1 MVKAKRKFPSDDQD
15 YALWWL
21 VLHVRRAMHK
31 LRARELFEFGITP
44 EESSVLSVVQA
55 IGKRATPAEI
65 ARYLLREP
73 HSIST
78 LLSRMKETGLVNK
91 VKDLEKKNLIRIELT
106 SKGRKAY
113 KQALT
118 RESIHKVMSC
128 LSEEERR
135 QLDMLLEKLC
145 RKTVEELGLKR
156 KPPFLR

>member
-1 MVKAKRKFPSDDQD
+1 
-15 YALWWL
+15 
-21 VLHVRRAMHK
+21 
-31 LRARELFEFGITP
+31 
-44 EESSVLSVVQA
+44 
-55 IGKRATPAEI
+55 
-65 ARYLLREP
+65 
-73 HSIST
+73 
-78 LLSRMKETGLVNK
+78 MKETGLVNK